1 MKKCKGLLLLLCALL
16 LTSCGWGGSKKVVEE
31 SDDRRAAD
39 SGGTLTVP
47 LTNFDTLNPLLT
59 QNRSYF
65 QLSHLLFDRLF
76 EYEGSGRLVP
86 SIAEHVE
93 TSDEGRR
100 VSVTLRKGIFWQ
112 DGTPVTT
119 KDVAATFNAVKHA
132 PSESPYQQIFRHT
145 PGIGAGTNLDTVAKA
160 VIFDDRNIDFE
171 FNRAYGNYLELLSFP
186 ILPAHIYSEEAMLD
200 GENFEVAGSG
210 PFLLKKWEKNKKIY
224 LEKNPNYY
232 GNLPYVDGIV
242 GLIFPDQNAIQQ
254 AYDAGQIDLFVV
266 DDYTWDRYKS
276 DEKSTVEPYETQ
288 RVEVV
293 SMNTQ
298 DPYLSDV
305 NLRRALD
312 LAINKERMIDS
323 LYLSQGTMANFFIN
337 PKLSAGTFT
346 KEESYMSV
354 DGAMNVLD
362 KAGYRD
368 VDGDGF
374 REGKNGEAL
383 NLAIL
388 TNGENHRMKTEAQLV
403 SEDLKKIGIR
413 SHLVT
418 AGDGAEGQKG
428 GGDETKQKQSAD
440 NFARAL
446 QGGAYQMAVVG
457 MDFSAVVN
465 LSSVLSSDGIGGMNI
480 SRYSNPEMDECLKQ
494 LARAQG
500 EKDRKAYIDKAYK
513 LFRDDVPY
521 IPMVFKQ
528 NVLVTGPRVA
538 GRMRPDAFFVYKGID
553 DVSIK
558 ENRQEKTIQKK

>member
-1 MKKCKGLLLLLCALL
+1 MKKCKGLLLLLCLLL
-16 LTSCGWGGSKKVVEE
+16 LTSCSLGGSKKVVEE
-31 SDDRRAAD
+31 KGAESDQG
-39 SGGTLTVP
+39 GGTLTVP

-100 VSVTLRKGIFWQ
+100 VSVTLREGIYWQ
-112 DGTPVTT
+112 DGTPITT

-132 PSESPYQQIFRHT
+132 PEESPYQQLFRRT

-171 FNRAYGNYLELLSFP
+171 FNQAYGNYLELLSFP

-200 GENFEVAGSG
+200 PEDFDVVGSG
-210 PFLLKKWEKNKKIY
+210 PFLLKKWEKNKKVF

-232 GNLPYVDGIV
+232 GNLPYIDEIV
-242 GLIFPDQNAIQQ
+242 GLIFSDQAAIQQ

-276 DEKSTVEPYETQ
+276 DEKSKVEPYETQ
-288 RVEVV
+288 RLEVV

-298 DPYLSDV
+298 DPALSDV
-305 NLRRALD
+305 QLRRALD
-312 LAINKERMIDS
+312 LAINKERIIDS

-337 PKLSAGTFT
+337 PKLSAGTFA
-346 KEESYMSV
+346 KEESYLSV
-354 DGAMNVLD
+354 DGAMTVLD
-362 KAGYRD
+362 RAGYKD

-374 REGKNGEAL
+374 REGRNGEAL
-383 NLAIL
+383 NLTIL
-388 TNGENHRMKTEAQLV
+388 TNGENHRLKTEAQLV

-413 SHLVT
+413 SRV
-418 AGDGAEGQKG
+418 AFASGGEFSEEGEGTEK
-428 GGDETKQKQSAD
+428 KQEPQAD
-440 NFARAL
+440 SFARAL
-446 QGGAYQMAVVG
+446 QSGGYQMAVVG

-465 LSSVLSSDGIGGMNI
+465 LSQVLSSGGIGGMNI
-480 SRYSNPEMDECLKQ
+480 SRYGNPAMDEELKN
-494 LARAQG
+494 LAHAQ
-500 EKDRKAYIDKAYK
+500 KDSERKESIDKIYK
-513 LFRDDVPY
+513 IFRDDVPY
-521 IPMVFKQ
+521 VPLVFKQ
-528 NVLVTGPRVA
+528 NVLVTGPRVK
-538 GRMRPDAFFVYKGID
+538 GRMRPNAFYVFKGID
-553 DVSIK
+553 DVTVSDQPAK
-558 ENRQEKTIQKK
+558 EIEEK